1 MKTNKQNGFGLI
13 SVISII
19 AILIAIGAGV
29 YLYNK
34 SNTKIE
40 VKNTKKDI
48 LIGFSMPTLQ
58 EERWQKDRNE
68 FVKSAE
74 ELGAVVDMQIAQNDE
89 QKQITQIEGMITK
102 RVDVIVLVAINANSL
117 APVLNKAHD
126 AGIKVVAYD
135 RMVNNSNID
144 AYVSFDNEKVG
155 VYEAQGVVDALKSKL
170 GKGAKLRVA
179 YVGGSELD
187 NNALLLKK
195 GSFKVLQPLID
206 KGQIEIVFNK
216 FTEAWNPDI
225 AYKNIKEYLSKNGGK
240 LDAVV
245 AANDGTAFGV
255 ITALGEF
262 GLSGKVPVSGQD
274 AELAAAKRIIEGTQ
288 TLTIYKP
295 IQKLASV
302 AAGVSVSLANNESI
316 KNTTNINNG
325 KIEVPSVL
333 LDPIVVTKSNLDD
346 TLIKDGYHKREDIY
360 KK

>member
-1 MKTNKQNGFGLI
+1 MKLNKKNGFGL
-13 SVISII
+13 VGII
-19 AILIAIGAGV
+19 GTFAVLIAIGVGI

-58 EERWQKDRNE
+58 EERWQRDRNE
-68 FVKSAE
+68 FMKKAR

-89 QKQITQIEGMITK
+89 QKQITQLEGMITK
-102 RVDVIVLVAINANSL
+102 KVDVIVLVAINANSL
-117 APVLNKAHD
+117 APVLNKAHEI
-126 AGIKVVAYD
+126 GIKVIAYD
-135 RMVNNSNID
+135 RMVNNADID
-144 AYVSFDNEKVG
+144 AYISFDNEKVG
-155 VYEAQGVVDALKSKL
+155 VYEAQGVVDALKNKL
-170 GKGAKLRVA
+170 GQGTKLRVA

-195 GSFKVLQPLID
+195 GSFKVLQPFID

-216 FTEAWNPDI
+216 FTDAWNPDI
-225 AYKNIKEYLSKNGGK
+225 AYKNIKEYLKKNGGK
-240 LDAVV
+240 LDGVV
-245 AANDGTAFGV
+245 AANDGTAFGS
-255 ITALGEF
+255 ITALKEF
-262 GLSGKVPVSGQD
+262 GLSGKIPVSGQD

-295 IQKLASV
+295 INKLASTAVEV
-302 AAGVSVSLANNESI
+302 AISLVNNIPI
-316 KNTTNINNG
+316 KNTININNG
-325 KIEVPSVL
+325 KIDVLSIL